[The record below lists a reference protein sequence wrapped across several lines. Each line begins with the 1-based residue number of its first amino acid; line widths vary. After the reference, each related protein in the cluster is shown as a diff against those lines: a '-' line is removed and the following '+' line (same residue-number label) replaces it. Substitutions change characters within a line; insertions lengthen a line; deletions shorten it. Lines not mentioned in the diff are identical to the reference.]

1 MNKDRCTLRDVCCSD
16 LPTLYSFESDPA
28 WYTMAKVKPRS
39 AADFQLAW
47 KRIFRDWAD
56 DKIGVVQKT
65 VLLDGEICGTIGCRL
80 VENRWEIGYGFAKSY
95 WGQGIAT
102 CTVNLFLD
110 RLVERPLYAKVAV
123 TNIASIRVLT
133 KNKFVLVKTQ
143 TSEETDRCLDREE
156 SVFIREH
163 TGK

>member
-39 AADFQLAW
+39 AADFELAW

-56 DKIGVVQKT
+56 EKIGVVQKA
-65 VLLDGEICGTIGCRL
+65 VLLDGEVCGTIGCRFI
-80 VENRWEIGYGFAKSY
+80 VNRWEIGYGFAKSY
-95 WGQGIAT
+95 WGQGVAT
-102 CTVNLFLD
+102 SAVNLFLD
-110 RLVERPLYAKVAV
+110 GVVERPLYAKVAV

-133 KNKFVLVKTQ
+133 KNKFVLVKKQIAKKT
-143 TSEETDRCLDREE
+143 EHCLGREE
-156 SVFIREH
+156 CVFIREH
-163 TGK
+163 IGK